1 MRIRQAMYGAGLIVL
16 AMAAVTVSAKEV
28 TIKHRGITLDANLEL
43 AGGKTIADDTI
54 LITHGALAYRGMELI
69 ARLQHLLN
77 QRGYN
82 TLAINLSLGISDRH
96 GMYDCKIPNRHLQG
110 DAVGEIA
117 AWVSWLQRHGTRRIV
132 VLGHSRGGLQ
142 TALYAS
148 QERNPAV
155 KAVVLMAPATRD
167 NGYVGYQKRYGHSP
181 APLLERAEK
190 LLKSGHGDEL
200 LHHIG
205 FLSCRDTSA
214 SAASFVSYYGHDP
227 RLDTP
232 ALIPSIRLPI
242 LVLVGSED
250 QVVVGLDKKL
260 APLVD
265 GRRVQMKI
273 IDPAGHMFRDLNADD
288 AADAIEQF
296 LKQKLP

>member
-1 MRIRQAMYGAGLIVL
+1 MNIRQAIYST
-16 AMAAVTVSAKEV
+16 AAVVLGVAALTVNAKEV
-28 TIKHRGITLDANLEL
+28 TIEHRGITLDANLEL

-54 LITHGALAYRGMELI
+54 LITHGALADRGMELI
-69 ARLQHLLN
+69 VHLQKLFKA
-77 QRGYN
+77 QGYN

-117 AWVSWLQRHGTRRIV
+117 AWVSWLQRQGTKRVI

-142 TALYAS
+142 TTLYAS
-148 QERNPAV
+148 REHNASV

-167 NGYVGYQKRYGHSP
+167 NGGAGYQQRYSRP
-181 APLLERAEK
+181 FAPLLERAEK
-190 LLKSGHGDEL
+190 QVKRGKGNDLLE
-200 LHHIG
+200 HIG

-214 SAASFVSYYGHDP
+214 TAASFVSYYGPDP

-232 ALIPSIRLPI
+232 ALIPLIKIPT
-242 LVLVGSED
+242 LVVVGSED
-250 QVVVGLDKKL
+250 AVVVGLDKKI

-265 GRRVQMKI
+265 GGRVQMKI
-273 IDPAGHMFRDLNADD
+273 IDPAGHFFRDLNADD
-288 AADAIEQF
+288 AVDAIDHF
-296 LKQKLP
+296 LKQEVR